1 MIKTKCGNREKK
13 YVDFENMLSS
23 KQSLNKKPN
32 HVFLLSPTM
41 DDIPHILSA
50 LRIKGRNPSEAVVQE
65 REKTQK
71 RKQNEEKFPATPGAP
86 KTPTRPT
93 TKEVLFV
100 PAIRYFVDL
109 PPANPANPATQPAS
123 QPALH
128 EKGSKKQ
135 DPRCNPSPRS
145 PQENEDQNQ

>member
-1 MIKTKCGNREKK
+1 
-13 YVDFENMLSS
+13 MLPS

-32 HVFLLSPTM
+32 HLFLLSPPM
-41 DDIPHILSA
+41 DDITHIRSA

-71 RKQNEEKFPATPGAP
+71 RKQNEEKVPATPGAP
-86 KTPTRPT
+86 ETPTRPT

-109 PPANPANPATQPAS
+109 PPANPATQPAS

-135 DPRCNPSPRS
+135 DPRCNPNPRNL
-145 PQENEDQNQ
+145 PENKDQNQ